1 MMGVR
6 AKGWAKTRLA
16 ILQRDGYECHYC
28 GDVATEVDHGI
39 PRVNGGTEDPD
50 NLVASC
56 MKCNR
61 SKGKRMAPRRRFFV
75 VTSGHPPAGGI
86 IPPMRK
92 LGPPEKEFD
101 CE

>member
-1 MMGVR
+1 MGVR

-28 GDVATEVDHGI
+28 GDVATEVDHVI